1 MIRLNRNKYDE
12 DGALIHPSPAWSKR
26 SRAARDEVIQQQGT
40 RQFRDEIYA
49 APQVKACL
57 REISSDKCAYCEY
70 PLSRT
75 DLNVEHYRPKAKV
88 NGRND
93 HPGYY
98 WLAYEWDNLLPACQH
113 CNQLRSDP
121 PILGNLART
130 RGRGKGNEFPL
141 VDEQFRASSP
151 ADQISNE
158 EPLLINPALEDP
170 SEHITFDPL
179 GKPIGRTVKGGK
191 SIEVYNL
198 DTPLLNRARKM
209 VISHMARLCKL
220 SRMAE
225 AQPED
230 QGLQQDLATVEAMI
244 KDRTADSAYY
254 AAAARAVY
262 NNPRLFELP
271 ELT

>member
-12 DGALIHPSPAWSKR
+12 HGALIHPGAAWSKR
-26 SRAARDEVIQQQGT
+26 SRTARDEVIQQQGA
-40 RQFRDEIYA
+40 RHFRDDVYA

-57 REISSDKCAYCEY
+57 REISSGKCAYCEY
-70 PLSRT
+70 PLTRT
-75 DLNVEHYRPKAKV
+75 DLNVEHYRPKARV
-88 NGRND
+88 YERDD

-121 PILGNLART
+121 PILGNLGRT
-130 RGRGKGNEFPL
+130 RARGKGDKFPL
-141 VDEQFRASSP
+141 ADEQFRAFSP
-151 ADQISNE
+151 ADQMSKE

-179 GKPIGRTVKGGK
+179 GKPIGRTEKGIT

-198 DTPLLNRARKM
+198 DTMLLNRARRET
-209 VISHMARLCKL
+209 IRRMARLCKL
-220 SRMAE
+220 SRMGE

-230 QGLQQDLATVEAMI
+230 QGLQQELVAVESLI
-244 KDRTADSAYY
+244 RDSTADSAYY

-271 ELT
+271 